1 MIVFGGV
8 KAPRRIEFVAGS
20 PRSAAGNVPKRQFR
34 ERFREGRE
42 RRVTAWGHTRMGS
55 QALGIA
61 LGGSR
66 KTRCVLGHSNRT

>member
-8 KAPRRIEFVAGS
+8 KAPRRIEFVAES

-42 RRVTAWGHTRMGS
+42 RRVTAWCHKPWALPWAAPEKRAAS
-55 QALGIA
+55 LGIPTE
-61 LGGSR
+61 LEMP
-66 KTRCVLGHSNRT
+66 